1 MAQGSRRLF
10 LKSASATAAALAV
23 SSRIPAWAETPGPVR
38 VWATFRDRRYSE
50 SAPLTWQP
58 VSEVEADAIVLDPAA
73 TKQEILGFGGALTD
87 ATCYVLSQLSESDRQ
102 SVLHDLFAPGEMAL
116 NVCRTCIG
124 SSDYSR
130 SVYTFDESDQPDPE
144 LKKFSIDHDRAYIL
158 PVLRDARKANPELF
172 LFSSPWSPPGWM
184 KSSGTV
190 LGGTMRQ
197 HNFAP
202 YAQYFLKFL
211 DAYKSEGVSID
222 AVTVQNEVDAEQD
235 GRMPASLWAQEHEI
249 EFVKSHLGPALRK
262 ANSLTK
268 IWVLDHNY
276 NLWGRAIGELSDPA
290 AYEFIDGIAWHGYVG
305 DPSGMTRVHNAFPQ
319 KNAYWTEGG
328 PDVTAPDYQTDF
340 AKWARTFNDV
350 LRNWSRSITAWNLAL
365 DEKGKPNIG
374 PFSCGGVIT
383 VDNATHKVTRSGQ
396 YWAFAHY
403 SKHVRRG
410 ARVFATNAVGQPDS
424 PRPAGR
430 GTADPVSHT
439 AFRNPDGSFV
449 LVLANR
455 GPQTRVQLVLGAAA
469 LALDLPADSVHTLQW
484 S

>member
-1 MAQGSRRLF
+1 
-10 LKSASATAAALAV
+10 
-23 SSRIPAWAETPGPVR
+23 
-38 VWATFRDRRYSE
+38 
-50 SAPLTWQP
+50 
-58 VSEVEADAIVLDPAA
+58 
-73 TKQEILGFGGALTD
+73 
-87 ATCYVLSQLSESDRQ
+87 
-102 SVLHDLFAPGEMAL
+102 
-116 NVCRTCIG
+116 
-124 SSDYSR
+124 
-130 SVYTFDESDQPDPE
+130 
-144 LKKFSIDHDRAYIL
+144 
-158 PVLRDARKANPELF
+158 
-172 LFSSPWSPPGWM
+172 
-184 KSSGTV
+184 
-190 LGGTMRQ
+190 
-197 HNFAP
+197 
-202 YAQYFLKFL
+202 
-211 DAYKSEGVSID
+211 
-222 AVTVQNEVDAEQD
+222 
-235 GRMPASLWAQEHEI
+235 
-249 EFVKSHLGPALRK
+249 
-262 ANSLTK
+262 
-268 IWVLDHNY
+268 
-276 NLWGRAIGELSDPA
+276 
-290 AYEFIDGIAWHGYVG
+290 
-305 DPSGMTRVHNAFPQ
+305 MTRVHNAFPQ